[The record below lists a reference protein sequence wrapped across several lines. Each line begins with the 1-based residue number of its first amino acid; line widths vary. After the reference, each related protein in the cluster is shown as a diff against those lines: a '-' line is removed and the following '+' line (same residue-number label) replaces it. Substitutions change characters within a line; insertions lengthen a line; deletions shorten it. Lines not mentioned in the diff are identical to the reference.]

1 MAEGQQ
7 CMDDSVST
15 HSLKGDVIWAKQ
27 ENNTA
32 HPNRLGLYAHT
43 GFLEVLLLKNSPGQC
58 EIPISYH
65 AHFKGKLQ

>member
-15 HSLKGDVIWAKQ
+15 RSLKGDVIWAKQ
-27 ENNTA
+27 NNAA
-32 HPNRLGLYAHT
+32 HPNRMGLYAHT
-43 GFLEVLLLKNSPGQC
+43 GFFEVLLLKNSPGHR